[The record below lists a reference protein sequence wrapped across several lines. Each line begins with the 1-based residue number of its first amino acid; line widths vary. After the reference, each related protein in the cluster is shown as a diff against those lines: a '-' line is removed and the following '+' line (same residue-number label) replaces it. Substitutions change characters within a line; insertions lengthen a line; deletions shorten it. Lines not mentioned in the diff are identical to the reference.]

1 MSVTLENAERRAD
14 ETARRFFSPARFER
28 AGLTGVR
35 ALAACLVMGF
45 HLNALV
51 GPKRMYLGFDFARVE
66 VTHLLTIGWVGVNV
80 FFVLSGFLLAIHLFE
95 RMQDR
100 PRSQVMRS
108 YLRAR
113 VLRIVPAYWARI
125 FISLAI
131 AWIVLGE
138 HPPWTRYVPA
148 HLVLVHEGSYK
159 AHGTID
165 AVFWTLPVEFSFY
178 LILPFAMAWI
188 MRARPDGPAPRV
200 SRAFAFA
207 AAAVALAIAWR
218 AMSFAVYGDR
228 DLGKLFWLSTA
239 QWPGLFDQFAI
250 GMAAATL
257 FVHLGMP
264 EGERDRRWARLGD
277 AIAIAGLAGLI
288 GLMYLMHVL
297 FDRYWTGS
305 WTFYLW
311 NPAVGL
317 SVAALIFGVAVHGP
331 IARAAFANRLIVF
344 VGTVSYSLYL
354 WHAEIGDAL
363 STHLGGAPRLGFWK
377 FFAIAVPAVLAASA
391 LSYYFVERPFLRMKS
406 RAQRA

>member
-1 MSVTLENAERRAD
+1 MSVPLENAERRAG
-14 ETARRFFSPARFER
+14 ETARRFFSPGTRFER

-51 GPKRMYLGFDFARVE
+51 GPKRMYLAGFE

-100 PRSQVMRS
+100 SRSDVMRS

-125 FISLAI
+125 FIALAI
-131 AWIVLGE
+131 AWIALGE
-138 HPPWTRYVPA
+138 HPPWTRYIPA

-165 AVFWTLPVEFSFY
+165 AVFWTLPVEFTFY
-178 LILPFAMAWI
+178 LILPVAMAWI
-188 MRARPDGPAPRV
+188 LGVRSQGAGPRV
-200 SRAFAFA
+200 PRAIAFA

-218 AMSFAVYGDR
+218 LMSFAVYGDR

-250 GMAAATL
+250 GVAAAML

-264 EGERDRRWARLGD
+264 DGARERRWARIGD
-277 AIAIAGLAGLI
+277 TLAFAGLAGLVA
-288 GLMYLMHVL
+288 LMYVMHVL

-311 NPAVGL
+311 NPLVGV
-317 SVAALIFGVAVHGP
+317 SVAAMIFGVAVHGP
-331 IARAAFANRLIVF
+331 AARAAFANRAIVF

-354 WHAEIGDAL
+354 WHAELGDVL
-363 STHLGGAPRLGFWK
+363 STQLGGAPRLGFWK
-377 FFAIAVPAVLAASA
+377 FFAIAVPTILAASA
-391 LSYYFVERPFLRMKS
+391 LSYYLVERPFLRMKS
-406 RAQRA
+406 RPQRA